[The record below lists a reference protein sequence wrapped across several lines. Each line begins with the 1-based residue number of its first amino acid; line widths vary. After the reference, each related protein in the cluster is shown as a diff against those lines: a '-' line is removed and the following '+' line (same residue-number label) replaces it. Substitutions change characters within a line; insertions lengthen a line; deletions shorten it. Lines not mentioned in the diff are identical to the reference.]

1 MSDFW
6 QGKPENSEYS
16 RLLQTESTVDN
27 LEKDLTEI
35 KDTVKRLCSQLSDI
49 ALSMNTVVL
58 KLDERDKRSQENSE
72 LTKKTFERF
81 GSKIDN
87 LEQKLNET
95 ELKMVHTGFLEQ
107 KIIALEKLIYWAG
120 SAIATAMGAILFWF
134 IQNTLHP
141 NS

>member
-58 KLDERDKRSQENSE
+58 KLDERDKRSQENLE

-141 NS
+141 NG

>member
-81 GSKIDN
+81 GSKIDS

-134 IQNTLHP
+134 IQNTIHP
-141 NS
+141 NG

>member
-1 MSDFW
+1 MSEFW
-6 QGKPENSEYS
+6 QGKPENTELT

-58 KLDERDKRSQENSE
+58 KLDERDRRSQENSE

-81 GSKIDN
+81 GTKIDN

-95 ELKMVHTGFLEQ
+95 ELKMVHTGFLEK

-120 SAIATAMGAILFWF
+120 SAVATAMGAILFWF
-134 IQNTLHP
+134 IQNTIHP
-141 NS
+141 NG

>member
-1 MSDFW
+1 
-6 QGKPENSEYS
+6 
-16 RLLQTESTVDN
+16 
-27 LEKDLTEI
+27 
-35 KDTVKRLCSQLSDI
+35 
-49 ALSMNTVVL
+49 MNTVVL

>member
-6 QGKPENSEYS
+6 QGKPENSELT

-81 GSKIDN
+81 GSKIDS

-141 NS
+141 NG

>member
-81 GSKIDN
+81 GSKIDS

-141 NS
+141 NG

>member
-1 MSDFW
+1 MSEFW
-6 QGKPENSEYS
+6 KDRPENSDLT

-58 KLDERDKRSQENSE
+58 KLEERDKRSQENSE

-81 GSKIDN
+81 GSKIDS
-87 LEQKLNET
+87 LEKKLNET

-107 KIIALEKLIYWAG
+107 KIISLEKLIYWAG
-120 SAIATAMGAILFWF
+120 SAIATAMGAIIFWF

-141 NS
+141 NG

>member
-1 MSDFW
+1 MSEFW
-6 QGKPENSEYS
+6 KDRPENSDLT

-58 KLDERDKRSQENSE
+58 KLEERDKRSQENSE

-81 GSKIDN
+81 GS
-87 LEQKLNET
+87 Q
-95 ELKMVHTGFLEQ
+95 GYQF
-107 KIIALEKLIYWAG
+107 
-120 SAIATAMGAILFWF
+120 
-134 IQNTLHP
+134 
-141 NS
+141 

>member
-81 GSKIDN
+81 GSKIDS

>member
-6 QGKPENSEYS
+6 QGKPENSDYS

-81 GSKIDN
+81 GSKIDS

>member
-6 QGKPENSEYS
+6 QGKPENSELT

-72 LTKKTFERF
+72 LTK
-81 GSKIDN
+81 
-87 LEQKLNET
+87 
-95 ELKMVHTGFLEQ
+95 
-107 KIIALEKLIYWAG
+107 
-120 SAIATAMGAILFWF
+120 
-134 IQNTLHP
+134 
-141 NS
+141 